1 MAKLTVLGIGNI
13 LMRDDG
19 VGVHL
24 LEAVRRARP
33 WPAEVEFVD
42 GGAGGLGLLGV
53 IEQAQ
58 RLVVFDAA
66 DLHAPAGS
74 HRILTAEQLS
84 DDSPGR
90 ISLHDMP
97 FAQTLALCR
106 QFLQAPRDVVILAIQ
121 PAEVGPGR
129 ALSPVLQREFGTLVQ
144 TVVTL
149 VDTELSRTS
158 AREVPQP
165 RGED

>member
-1 MAKLTVLGIGNI
+1 MATLTVLGIGNV

-24 LEAVRRARP
+24 LEAVRQARP

-42 GGAGGLGLLGV
+42 GGAGGLNLLGV
-53 IEQAQ
+53 IEQAT

-66 DLHAPAGS
+66 DLGAPAGS
-74 HRILTAEQLS
+74 HRVLAAEQLV
-84 DDSPGR
+84 DSSAKR

-97 FAQTLALCR
+97 FAQTLDLCR
-106 QFLQAPRDVVILAIQ
+106 RFLSGPQDLVILAIQ
-121 PAEVGPGR
+121 PGQVGCGR
-129 ALSPVLQREFGTLVQ
+129 GLSPDLQRGFGKLVQ
-144 TVVTL
+144 AAVEL
-149 VDTELSRTS
+149 VEAQLRASRDRDV
-158 AREVPQP
+158 AEP

>member
-33 WPAEVEFVD
+33 WPEEVEFVD
-42 GGAGGLGLLGV
+42 GGAAGLNLLGV
-53 IEQAQ
+53 IEQAR

-66 DLHAPAGS
+66 DLHAPPG
-74 HRILTAEQLS
+74 RCRVLTGEQLADES
-84 DDSPGR
+84 AGR

-97 FAQTLALCR
+97 FAQTLQLCR
-106 QFLQAPRDVVILAIQ
+106 QFLSAPRDVVVLAIQ
-121 PAEVGPGR
+121 PGEVDPGR
-129 ALSPVLQREFGTLVQ
+129 RLSGDLQREFATLVQ
-144 TVVTL
+144 AAVEL
-149 VDTELSRTS
+149 VEAQLG
-158 AREVPQP
+158 

>member
-42 GGAGGLGLLGV
+42 GGAGGLGLLAV

-74 HRILTAEQLS
+74 HCILTAEHLAE
-84 DDSPGR
+84 DSPGR

-97 FAQTLALCR
+97 FAQTLGLCR

-121 PAEVGPGR
+121 PAEVEGGR
-129 ALSPVLQREFGTLVQ
+129 ELSPALRREFGTLVQ
-144 TVVTL
+144 AAVKL
-149 VDTELSRTS
+149 VEAELSRGS
-158 AREVPQP
+158 ASDAPL